1 MANDYTGRR
10 PGGYGGFQRQQ
21 RSRPGAPLADPTR
34 NVGSMDG
41 PRFGTDLPG
50 RTPTSNWENAF
61 KNHITGA
68 NTATGKV
75 YQPPMAPTET
85 AGAAAGNALLDA
97 AGAPPNPFMAGV
109 TGAAQDVLPSL
120 ATIASGG
127 VTPHQERWSGG
138 PPLSSPDRSMPGAPF
153 MPRGPGAPFTVP
165 KPLSSP
171 TGNAGTDAAE
181 LDANKSIYGPGGTSG
196 FWGGTPAPY
205 APKQVTPNRLAGTGY
220 ESGDPNAI
228 LKQYQTKGTSVNPY
242 GTAPSTNPFGW
253 DRAFTG

>member
-1 MANDYTGRR
+1 M
-10 PGGYGGFQRQQ
+10 QRQM
-21 RSRPGAPLADPTR
+21 RSRPGAPLADLTK
-34 NVGSMDG
+34 NIGSMDG
-41 PRFGTDLPG
+41 PRFGTTLPG
-50 RTPTSNWENAF
+50 VTPASNWENAF
-61 KNHITGA
+61 KNQITGA

-75 YQPPMAPTET
+75 YQPPMTDTEAQGNT
-85 AGAAAGNALLDA
+85 AGNALLGA
-97 AGAPPNPFMAGV
+97 AGAPPNPFQAAVAGQP
-109 TGAAQDVLPSL
+109 QDTLPSL

-127 VTPHQERWSGG
+127 VTPHQERWSTNP

-153 MPRGPGAPFTVP
+153 IPRGPGVPFTVP

-171 TGNAGTDAAE
+171 LGNAGTDAAE

-205 APKQVTPNRLAGTGY
+205 APKQVTPNTLAGARGGY